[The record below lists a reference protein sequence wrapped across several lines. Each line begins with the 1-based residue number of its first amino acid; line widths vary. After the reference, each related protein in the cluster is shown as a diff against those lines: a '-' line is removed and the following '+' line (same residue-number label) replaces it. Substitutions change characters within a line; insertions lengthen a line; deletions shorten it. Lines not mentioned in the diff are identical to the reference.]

1 MFNMANNVLSK
12 DHNVFIKGNEEAY
25 NIFLEDM
32 DDIFKNHNF
41 EDISDINKLLLD
53 TTIKKHR
60 LTGDNVGDDGTD
72 TDVNNNINNDN
83 DNSENKVE
91 KSGFIEKDSNEIMEK
106 SLSELMK
113 ERDKEIKIDENK
125 GGINTPSTTTTT
137 CTTNTTIRTCT
148 ML

>member
-1 MFNMANNVLSK
+1 MSLYDQFFSEINKDFMFNMANNVLSK

-72 TDVNNNINNDN
+72 TDNDGDYN
-83 DNSENKVE
+83 YKITFKTYVFMFMCISCELSISTLFSQSRLPTKVSRL
-91 KSGFIEKDSNEIMEK
+91 K
-106 SLSELMK
+106 
-113 ERDKEIKIDENK
+113 
-125 GGINTPSTTTTT
+125 T
-137 CTTNTTIRTCT
+137 
-148 ML
+148 